1 MCKDKAKLCYMDRD
15 SFIVHMK
22 TKHIFESIAPDA
34 KTRFDTSNYD
44 AQRPLPLG
52 KNKKVIGLIK
62 DELGGRIMKTYTA
75 LRPKMY
81 NYLVMMIMFL
91 RKKRM
96 QRNL

>member
-1 MCKDKAKLCYMDRD
+1 MCKDKAKLCYMDTD